1 MGDENYRDAFLRSQ
15 PEGQDAMLRYVRRHG
30 EMLTIRISDLPDGG
44 YHLDIEKV
52 GGIGVSACEGALEL
66 VLDKDLKEA
75 PQYAPNQ
82 DRVGRSRT
90 NQAYK
95 KMGHPLHDDK
105 PIRVEVIDCSQSRK

>member
-1 MGDENYRDAFLRSQ
+1 MTNEKYKDAFLHSQ
-15 PEGQDAMLRYVRRHG
+15 PEGEDAMVRYVRNPG

-52 GGIGVSACEGALEL
+52 GGHCVPACEGALEII
-66 VLDKDLKEA
+66 LDKDLKEA
-75 PQYAPNQ
+75 PQFAPNSE
-82 DRVGRSRT
+82 RVGWLRT

-105 PIRVEVIDCSQSRK
+105 PIRVKVIDCSQSPK